1 MWGEKKTKIVATLS
15 DFRANE
21 EFVRGLFEAGMDVV
35 RINSAHV
42 TEEGAAKIVEAVRRV
57 NPAIPVI
64 LDTKGPEIRVTAVA
78 DEYGG
83 AIGFQTGERVKV
95 RGTADG
101 EPSTRDTIYFNV
113 ATVVRDI
120 AVGARLLIADGEL
133 ELRVT
138 DKTDEELMCEFVRG
152 GTLRSRKSVNV
163 PGMKID
169 LPSVTEKDR
178 RFIEWAVKNDVDFI
192 AHSFVRSAG
201 DVHAVQEILDRYDSP
216 IKIISKIENQQG
228 IDNLDE
234 IVEASYGV
242 MVARGDLGVELP
254 AEAIPNAQRR
264 IVERCIAAKR
274 PVIIATQMLYSMVR
288 SPRPTRAEVSDVASA
303 IYERVDAVMLSD
315 ETAMGDYPVEA
326 VSTMSRVA
334 REIEKDETH
343 FTPMIDMNMVSVNH
357 EISSYRRFSR
367 SGPNP
372 STSMQALACSCQAMV
387 AARSPTILSCCS
399 LRFRAARNAGTRN
412 SRGTLSGSASARIRR
427 AFSVEGI
434 PRSLGCIITAMLCS
448 ASIRWRLF
456 TRFSRSRPMPNSS
469 CSAMVMHHPVSSAT
483 LVRVTSSSSS
493 RLIFFFI
500 CFSLPTVKCPA
511 QFFKLLQR
519 HILVPARLYHQVMG
533 RGLQAVPGLFLLPVQ
548 LFDPPVK
555 LALVLFKRHSGI
567 VPPLPPAP
575 AAAPGT
581 GSGGST
587 AG

>member
-357 EISSYRRFSR
+357 EITAQLARSAVRASTNLPIKYVVLDTKTGRTGRYLAAFRGQKTVMAVCYQLHAQRILALSYGVVPILRNQELKDRYHFLIDALEVIEQHQKLDGQDLLAIVGGSFGPDGGASYVEIANVLNIRRR
-367 SGPNP
+367 NEEI
-372 STSMQALACSCQAMV
+372 V
-387 AARSPTILSCCS
+387 AAQKS
-399 LRFRAARNAGTRN
+399 
-412 SRGTLSGSASARIRR
+412 
-427 AFSVEGI
+427 
-434 PRSLGCIITAMLCS
+434 
-448 ASIRWRLF
+448 
-456 TRFSRSRPMPNSS
+456 
-469 CSAMVMHHPVSSAT
+469 
-483 LVRVTSSSSS
+483 
-493 RLIFFFI
+493 
-500 CFSLPTVKCPA
+500 
-511 QFFKLLQR
+511 
-519 HILVPARLYHQVMG
+519 
-533 RGLQAVPGLFLLPVQ
+533 
-548 LFDPPVK
+548 
-555 LALVLFKRHSGI
+555 
-567 VPPLPPAP
+567 
-575 AAAPGT
+575 
-581 GSGGST
+581 
-587 AG
+587 

>member
-15 DFRANE
+15 DFCANE

-192 AHSFVRSAG
+192 AHSFVRSAR
-201 DVHAVQEILDRYDSP
+201 DIRAVQDILDAHGSN
-216 IKIISKIENQQG
+216 IKIISKIENQEG
-228 IDNLDE
+228 LDNIDE
-234 IVEASYGV
+234 IIEASYGI

-254 AEAIPNAQRR
+254 AEVIPNTQRR
-264 IVERCIAAKR
+264 IVEKCICAKR
-274 PVIIATQMLYSMVR
+274 PVIIATQMLYSMVK

-315 ETAMGDYPVEA
+315 ETAMGDFPVQSVE
-326 VSTMSRVA
+326 TMARIA
-334 REIEKDETH
+334 REIERDETH
-343 FTPMIDMNMVSVNH
+343 FKPMIDMDMVSVNH
-357 EISSYRRFSR
+357 EI
-367 SGPNP
+367 
-372 STSMQALACSCQAMV
+372 TAQL
-387 AARSPTILSCCS
+387 ARSAVRASTNLPIKYVVLDTKTGRTGRYLAA
-399 LRFRAARNAGTRN
+399 FRGRKTVMAVCYQLHAQ
-412 SRGTLSGSASARIRR
+412 RI
-427 AFSVEGI
+427 
-434 PRSLGCIITAMLCS
+434 
-448 ASIRWRLF
+448 
-456 TRFSRSRPMPNSS
+456 
-469 CSAMVMHHPVSSAT
+469 
-483 LVRVTSSSSS
+483 
-493 RLIFFFI
+493 
-500 CFSLPTVKCPA
+500 
-511 QFFKLLQR
+511 
-519 HILVPARLYHQVMG
+519 
-533 RGLQAVPGLFLLPVQ
+533 
-548 LFDPPVK
+548 
-555 LALVLFKRHSGI
+555 LALSYGVVPILRNQELSDRYHFLVDALEFLDQYRKLDDGDLMAI
-567 VPPLPPAP
+567 V
-575 AAAPGT
+575 
-581 GSGGST
+581 GGSFGPDGG
-587 AG
+587 ASYVEIANVQNIRKRNEEIVAQHNC